1 MSNGMQTGEKTLI
14 LIRHAPTAGNQSR
27 RYVGM
32 RTDESSSDSG
42 RDLLAEQAD
51 RLRKITNGAVWFT
64 GPMKRCRET
73 AEVISHG
80 GTPIVIEA
88 FREIDFGDFE
98 GKTYEEL
105 SSDPAYQ
112 AWIDSG
118 GEIPFPG
125 GERKEDY
132 VNLQMQGLNTLLYD
146 LGNRQKAVLI
156 CHGGTIMA
164 IMSTLTGGAYFD
176 YHVSHLDGY
185 ILRFSKEDERISDLS
200 YDRIGD
206 RISG

>member
-1 MSNGMQTGEKTLI
+1 MSGSRHDTEKTLI

-32 RTDESSSDSG
+32 RTDESISD
-42 RDLLAEQAD
+42 RARTLLAAKKEPICALT
-51 RLRKITNGAVWFT
+51 RGAVWFS

-73 AEVISHG
+73 AALLIPDGKPVLID
-80 GTPIVIEA
+80 A

-105 SSDPAYQ
+105 SGDPAYQ

-118 GEIPFPG
+118 GMSHIPG
-125 GERKEDY
+125 GEGIRDY
-132 VNLQMQGLNTLLYD
+132 VNLQEHGLHVLLKE
-146 LGNRQKAVLI
+146 LGERRKAAVI

-164 IMSTLTGGAYFD
+164 IMSVLTGGAYFD
-176 YHVSHLDGY
+176 FHVSHLDGY
-185 ILRFSKEDERISDLS
+185 ILRFRNEDERISDLS

-206 RISG
+206 RLSC